1 MSKILSCEKGGEK
14 MQDEKM
20 KVFIETVAEQ
30 LISIFQYKYIERDE
44 ADGK

>member
-1 MSKILSCEKGGEK
+1 MSYEKGGEK

-30 LISIFQYKYIERDE
+30 LIAIFQYTYIERDE
-44 ADGK
+44 TDDK

>member
-1 MSKILSCEKGGEK
+1 

-30 LISIFQYKYIERDE
+30 LISIFQYTYIERDE
-44 ADGK
+44 TDDK